1 MLLYFI
7 HSVRTPRS
15 AKYTTLRAGSPLL
28 NGLLTKNYPCLYFS
42 CLGTAWPWLQI
53 QVFVFSTL
61 HTLYHQSQY
70 LHRPPLIF
78 WMSDID
84 LRIPVWCNIAEYFY
98 ELCSILTRPQGE
110 SEHKQRVIISNNT
123 QQCHA
128 PKVSQKLLTI
138 QLPCFIGISFFF
150 SFETNHAGV
159 ANLSNRS
166 LTEQNNKQSE

>member
-7 HSVRTPRS
+7 HSVRTSRS

-28 NGLLTKNYPCLYFS
+28 NGLLTKNYPFLYFS

-84 LRIPVWCNIAEYFY
+84 LRKRTSHMDETKYTNVI
-98 ELCSILTRPQGE
+98 RPQFGTV
-110 SEHKQRVIISNNT
+110 SPSIFTSCAVFWPARRASQNT
-123 QQCHA
+123 
-128 PKVSQKLLTI
+128 
-138 QLPCFIGISFFF
+138 
-150 SFETNHAGV
+150 
-159 ANLSNRS
+159 
-166 LTEQNNKQSE
+166 NKE